1 VEDSQQRKSCILVDR
16 TAAVGV
22 MAKRMVIHV
31 GGESCSDGATLSIEG
46 IWKQQTGHELCISS
60 QVTMQ

>member
-1 VEDSQQRKSCILVDR
+1 MEDSQQRKSCILVDR

-31 GGESCSDGATLSIEG
+31 GGESCSDGAAPSVEG
-46 IWKQQTGHELCISS
+46 IWKRQT
-60 QVTMQ
+60 QAR